1 MIENFFKTKFVLLI
15 LPFLF
20 ACQTTETPRVVSDVT
35 VFHSFYPEIS
45 ETLYIKAAHQ
55 ELDDSLEF
63 AAYKKKFEFQF
74 VQAGIQIVSEE
85 NVSDY
90 VAVINYG
97 IDDGTTTTQ
106 VGSVPLFGQT
116 GGGYTTHSG
125 SIYSGGGFGTYSGS
139 SYSYP
144 TFGVVGSS
152 SYSYNVTTYK
162 RVVTMD
168 IFKKNLE
175 NQIEKVYEAKVSS
188 TGSCGQIGEV
198 IDEIIAALFSD
209 FPGVS
214 GSSETIEI
222 TLGADYDC

>member
-1 MIENFFKTKFVLLI
+1 MIENFIKKKFFLLI
-15 LPFLF
+15 LPLLF
-20 ACQTTETPRVVSDVT
+20 ACQTTQTPRVVSDVT
-35 VFHSFYPEIS
+35 VFHSFYPEAS

-55 ELDDSLEF
+55 ELDESLEF

-106 VGSVPLFGQT
+106 VGSVPIFGQT

-125 SIYSGGGFGTYSGS
+125 SVYSGGGFGSYSGS

-152 SYSYNVTTYK
+152 SYSYNLTTYK
-162 RVVTMD
+162 RIVTMD
-168 IFKKNLE
+168 IFKKNLGNE
-175 NQIEKVYEAKVSS
+175 MQKVYEAKVSS

-198 IDEIIAALFSD
+198 IDEIISALFYD

-214 GSSETIEI
+214 GSTETIEI
-222 TLGADYDC
+222 IQGAEFTC